1 MLKNPD
7 IHMNCSESEKL
18 TMKEYWALIYR
29 LEMKKTMRAQ
39 LELV

>member
-1 MLKNPD
+1 
-7 IHMNCSESEKL
+7 MNSSEKL

-39 LELV
+39 LELVAFLRKVLK